1 MRGMA
6 MLLALAA
13 AGACDGVFE
22 PDEPVSAI
30 VRVEDQHGRALR
42 PDSVTWYYDP
52 QSARYDGEHRAIC
65 LNRAC
70 TVWGVPPEVAGQAY
84 VAAIRRRP
92 YPGRPVLQLLGLRR
106 RPHRRLPGQSGHHH
120 AAGEHRGR
128 GVRIAANR
136 THQNQK
142 NQPHPESAE

>member
-22 PDEPVSAI
+22 PDEQVSAI

-84 VAAIRRRP
+84 VAVAGV
-92 YPGRPVLQLLGLRR
+92 GREQDRTILMPLFDDQF
-106 RPHRRLPGQSGHHH
+106 
-120 AAGEHRGR
+120 GEGGDVQDQRYGA
-128 GVRIAANR
+128 IAA
-136 THQNQK
+136 HGY
-142 NQPHPESAE
+142 HPVRFPGLDPVGKGSCIIFAIH